1 MRPVRRLTMTSV
13 APLVMAAGATLLAQ
27 APATGLVRLV
37 HEVERLSRAA
47 GGVVGVSAVHL
58 ENGSAFAVNGAEPFP
73 MASTFKVPIAVQFFH
88 RIDRGEIRLSD
99 MVTIEPRDL
108 HPGSGEIGRL
118 LNDPGVSLSLHNLVE
133 LMLLISDNSATDLV
147 LKAAGGPDAVNAR
160 LDDLGI
166 RGIRVDRPTIRLIA
180 DWSGVALPPE
190 DEWSPARYREVARAV
205 APEARR
211 AAAEAF
217 DRDPR
222 DTATPEAMTDL
233 LRTIWIGSALSE
245 TSTAQLLDIMRRC
258 ETGAARIKGILPP
271 GTEVR
276 HKTGTIGGTTNDVGI
291 ITLPGEAGHVALAVF
306 VKSSRRPSADVEPVI
321 AQIARAVFD
330 YFLFAD

>member
-1 MRPVRRLTMTSV
+1 MRPVRRLTMTHV
-13 APLVMAAGATLLAQ
+13 VPLLMAGGATLLAQ
-27 APATGLVRLV
+27 APASGLVRLV

-147 LKAAGGPDAVNAR
+147 LTAAGGPDAVNAR
-160 LDDLGI
+160 LDELGI

-330 YFLFAD
+330 YFLFN